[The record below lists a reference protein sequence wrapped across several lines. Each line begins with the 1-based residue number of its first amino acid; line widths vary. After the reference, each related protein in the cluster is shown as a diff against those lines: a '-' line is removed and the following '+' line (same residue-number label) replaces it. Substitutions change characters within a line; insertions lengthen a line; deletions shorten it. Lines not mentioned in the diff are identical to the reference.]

1 MDRIERINE
10 WKQDVMEDITIL
22 QRRIGVKNEEIERLK
37 AEFLVENDSIKS
49 SELKNKLYE
58 AVDKHRIPS
67 ITLNVAAVRVNK
79 QGEMY
84 NSFPTFRID
93 NLLYDTAVIKEAERF
108 CTKKSK
114 KQIRFYME
122 KGRAKH
128 RGYETIAIKDVTEEV
143 NSLLQD
149 YSFHTAYEIREK
161 EIGVINDE

>member
-1 MDRIERINE
+1 MEMDRRINK
-10 WKQDVMEDITIL
+10 WKQGVIDDINIL

-37 AEFLVENDSIKS
+37 AEFLVETDSIKV
-49 SELKNKLYE
+49 SELKNRLYYTI
-58 AVDKHRIPS
+58 DQYRIPE
-67 ITLNVAAVRVNK
+67 ITLNVAAARVNK

-122 KGRAKH
+122 KGRDTH
-128 RGYETIAIKDVTEEV
+128 RGYETLALKDVTEEV

>member
-1 MDRIERINE
+1 MDRMERINK
-10 WKQDVMEDITIL
+10 WKQEVIGDVTIL
-22 QRRIGVKNEEIERLK
+22 QQKIGVKNEEIERLK
-37 AEFLVENDSIKS
+37 AEFLVENDSINS

-58 AVDKHRIPS
+58 AVDKHRIPE
-67 ITLNVAAVRVNK
+67 ITLNVTAARVNK

-93 NLLYDTAVIKEAERF
+93 NLLYDTSLIKDAERF

-122 KGRAKH
+122 KGRNMH
-128 RGYETIAIKDVTEEV
+128 RGYETLALKDVTEEV

>member
-1 MDRIERINE
+1 MEMDRRINK
-10 WKQDVMEDITIL
+10 WKQGVIDDINIL
-22 QRRIGVKNEEIERLK
+22 QRRIGVRNEEIERLK
-37 AEFLVENDSIKS
+37 AEFLVETDSIKV
-49 SELKNKLYE
+49 SELKNRLYE
-58 AVDKHRIPS
+58 SVDKHRIPV
-67 ITLNVAAVRVNK
+67 ITLNVTAARVNK
-79 QGEMY
+79 QGKMY

-93 NLLYDTAVIKEAERF
+93 NLLYDMSIVKEAEKF

>member
-1 MDRIERINE
+1 MDRMEKRKE
-10 WKQDVMEDITIL
+10 WKQGVIEDITLL

-58 AVDKHRIPS
+58 AVDKHRIPV
-67 ITLNVAAVRVNK
+67 ITLNVAAARVNK
-79 QGEMY
+79 QGKMY
-84 NSFPTFRID
+84 KAFPTLRID
-93 NLLYDTAVIKEAERF
+93 NLLYDTAVIKEVEKF

-128 RGYETIAIKDVTEEV
+128 RGYERIAIKDVTEEV